1 MRILVAGGTGVIGSR
16 VVPLLT
22 AAGHDVIATSR
33 SIDRLVPATAAGA
46 EGMVMDARDAASVD
60 AVVDQAD
67 PDAIVHLLTDLATE
81 DFASNAQVR
90 IVGTRNLVSAA
101 ERAGVTRMVA
111 ESIAWVGEPDAEPG
125 VESVAIARDPDSDE
139 SLFPAVESLEHAVL
153 GLENGVVL
161 RMGMLY
167 GRGTW
172 FWRGGRAYERAEDG
186 IVVATVRHTS
196 FVHADD
202 AARAVV
208 QALDWPHGIVNIVD
222 DDPADADEWA
232 PELVWAAGGGET
244 ELSVRSR
251 GRASTN
257 ALAAK
262 LGWVPEHPTWRDGPF
277 DLVDRA

>member
-33 SIDRLVPATAAGA
+33 RAERLLPAQAAGA
-46 EGMVMDARDAASVD
+46 EGAVMDARDAASVD
-60 AVVDQAD
+60 AVVSGAR

-81 DFASNAQVR
+81 DFAGNAHLRV
-90 IVGTRNLVSAA
+90 VGTRNLVAAA

-111 ESIAWVGEPDAEPG
+111 ESIAWVGEPDAAPG
-125 VESVAIARDPDSDE
+125 DESVAIARDPDTDE
-139 SLFPAVESLEHAVL
+139 SLFPAVESLEAGVL
-153 GLENGVVL
+153 GLEHGVVL

-172 FWRGGRAYERAEDG
+172 FGRGGRIYERAEG
-186 IVVATVRHTS
+186 GTVVATVRHTS
-196 FVHADD
+196 FVHVDD
-202 AARAVV
+202 AALAVV
-208 QALDWPHGIVNIVD
+208 MALDWPRGVVNIVD
-222 DDPADADEWA
+222 DDPVDADEWA
-232 PELVWAAGGGET
+232 PELVWAAGGDTT
-244 ELSVRSR
+244 ELTVRAT

-257 ALAAK
+257 TLAAS

-277 DLVDRA
+277 DLV

>member
-33 SIDRLVPATAAGA
+33 SADRLLPALAAGA
-46 EGMVMDARDAASVD
+46 ERAVMDARDAASVD
-60 AVVDQAD
+60 SAVDSAR
-67 PDAIVHLLTDLATE
+67 PDAIIHLLTDLATE
-81 DFASNAQVR
+81 DFVGNSHLR
-90 IVGTRNLVSAA
+90 IVGTRNLVAAA

-125 VESVAIARDPDSDE
+125 DESVTFARDPDTDE
-139 SLFPAVESLEHAVL
+139 SLFPAVESLENAVL
-153 GLENGVVL
+153 SLENGVVL

-172 FWRGGRAYERAEDG
+172 FGRGGRIHDRAEEG
-186 IVVATVRHTS
+186 TVVATVRHTS
-196 FVHADD
+196 FVHVDD
-202 AARAVV
+202 AALAVV
-208 QALDWPHGIVNIVD
+208 KALDWPSGIVNIVD
-222 DDPADADEWA
+222 DDPVDAEEWA
-232 PELVWAAGGGET
+232 PELVWAAGGDET
-244 ELSVRSR
+244 RLAVRAT

-257 ALAAK
+257 ARAAE

-277 DLVDRA
+277 DLV